1 MFVMV
6 YEMIYSVL
14 LTTSLPLFFFVGI
27 LQWREGCYTVERSY
41 ESERKQVIQ
50 RANSTEL
57 LRKIKTTNNQTNK
70 QINGTNAVPH
80 TNKE

>member
-1 MFVMV
+1 MKVNENKL
-6 YEMIYSVL
+6 YRELIVL
-14 LTTSLPLFFFVGI
+14 NI
-27 LQWREGCYTVERSY
+27 
-41 ESERKQVIQ
+41 
-50 RANSTEL
+50 